1 MTAILYPVA
10 ATAEAALHAP
20 LGFAARARE
29 AQAVATDGVAFVTE
43 TVGPAF
49 PTREAAL
56 AAYGEAP
63 EDGHWRELTP
73 VSVATPRGKAA
84 TPARPVYRDGRRWP
98 ESKAA
103 VAVLWRMSVS
113 YWRVGEATAEPVGAP
128 ARRLR
133 RGSGGRKLTAPA
145 LNALA
150 RQPLRPFA
158 PQQPLDIGLFEVRP
172 PDAPDLLIPDE

>member
-10 ATAEAALHAP
+10 ETAEAALHAP
-20 LGFAARARE
+20 LGFAARTRE
-29 AQAVATDGVAFVTE
+29 AQGVATGGVSFVTE

-49 PTREAAL
+49 PTREAAA
-56 AAYGEAP
+56 AAYGDAP

-73 VSVATPRGKAA
+73 VSISAPSGKAA
-84 TPARPVYRDGRRWP
+84 KPVPPIYRDGRRWP
-98 ESKAA
+98 EPKAA
-103 VAVLWRMSVS
+103 LTVLWRMSVS
-113 YWRVGEATAEPVGAP
+113 YWRVGEATGEPVGAP

-133 RGSGGRKLTAPA
+133 RGSGGRELKAPA

-172 PDAPDLLIPDE
+172 PDAPDLIIPDE